1 MVNHIIVSIAVKRIV
16 NKGLNPKTGRTCI
29 LDDITNENYRSA
41 IIRELVEVYGWEL
54 DADDIQR

>member
-1 MVNHIIVSIAVKRIV
+1 MANHIIVSIVVERIV
-16 NKGLNPKTGRTCI
+16 NKGLNPKTGRTYI
-29 LDDITNENYRSA
+29 LDDITNEIYRPY

>member
-1 MVNHIIVSIAVKRIV
+1 MANHIIVSIAVERIV
-16 NKGLNPKTGRTCI
+16 NKGLNPKTGRTYI
-29 LDDITNENYRSA
+29 LDDITNEIYRSY

>member
-1 MVNHIIVSIAVKRIV
+1 MANHIIVSIAVERIV
-16 NKGLNPKTGRTCI
+16 NKGLNPKTGRTYI

>member
-16 NKGLNPKTGRTCI
+16 NKGLNPKTGRTYI